1 MKVLEYSENTKI
13 PELKRYAALGVF
25 DGVHRGH
32 QKLIKSTVDK
42 AKIEKG
48 ISIVI
53 TFEPHPDKVIMP
65 ENNIFLLTSL
75 KEKIN
80 LIENLQVDTLLILK
94 FTKEISRMS
103 PEDFV
108 SKILVHSLKITEVF
122 VGFNYKFGFQGRGDA
137 ESLRNY
143 GKIYNFKTNI
153 IPPEIIDQTIVSST
167 KIKEYISQGEIEKA
181 TKFLGHRL
189 RLSGKVVPGKGRGRG
204 LLHFPT
210 ANIEVP
216 AEKIVPANGV
226 YLVELTLEDKKYY
239 GLMNIGI
246 RPTFQ
251 EQSRTIEIHI
261 LEFNQNIYDK
271 KLNIE
276 ILEKIRGE
284 KCFGHPDLLK
294 KQIEE
299 DISLARKII
308 SKKDNLT
315 SKLANW
321 LTS

>member
-1 MKVLEYSENTKI
+1 
-13 PELKRYAALGVF
+13 
-25 DGVHRGH
+25 
-32 QKLIKSTVDK
+32 
-42 AKIEKG
+42 
-48 ISIVI
+48 
-53 TFEPHPDKVIMP
+53 
-65 ENNIFLLTSL
+65 
-75 KEKIN
+75 
-80 LIENLQVDTLLILK
+80 
-94 FTKEISRMS
+94 
-103 PEDFV
+103 
-108 SKILVHSLKITEVF
+108 
-122 VGFNYKFGFQGRGDA
+122 
-137 ESLRNY
+137 
-143 GKIYNFKTNI
+143 
-153 IPPEIIDQTIVSST
+153 
-167 KIKEYISQGEIEKA
+167 
-181 TKFLGHRL
+181 
-189 RLSGKVVPGKGRGRG
+189 
-204 LLHFPT
+204 
-210 ANIEVP
+210 VP
-216 AEKIVPANGV
+216 AEKIIPANGV